1 MFMVLAGVAAL
12 KTTPGRNPV
21 MNRVTW
27 LLWSPGLPVA
37 KMIGNA
43 RIWPWPT
50 EKGGFPSAVLLGG
63 LGLFAAGVWTAG
75 GMALWTIGKRIMNI
89 KPNHTSDGICQPA
102 DGLPKPSR

>member
-1 MFMVLAGVAAL
+1 
-12 KTTPGRNPV
+12 

-63 LGLFAAGVWTAG
+63 LGLFAAGVWAAG
-75 GMALWTIGKRIMNI
+75 GMALWTIAKRIMSI

-102 DGLPKPSR
+102 DGLPKPSV